1 MIYFFLGVT
10 LQTVNCKTTWEGTFH
25 FTYEVDYG
33 GGGICDSPGSAVV
46 ACQEPGSVY
55 VDNQVFS
62 LYFGKCLD
70 VTTSTNSSRLA
81 LSAFCDVSF
90 CSYLFG
96 RMALSLFMCS
106 CIEKLTK
113 A

>member
-1 MIYFFLGVT
+1 MT
-10 LQTVNCKTTWEGTFH
+10 LETVNCKTTWEGTFH
-25 FTYEVDYG
+25 FTYEVDLG

-70 VTTSTNSSRLA
+70 VTTSMNQSKLA
-81 LSAFCDVSF
+81 WSAFHGAFLVSI
-90 CSYLFG
+90 CLEASH
-96 RMALSLFMCS
+96 
-106 CIEKLTK
+106 
-113 A
+113 